1 MLLAQ
6 ISDLHVVAKG
16 RKFYDRIDTPAFLA
30 RAVAHLN
37 ALDPR
42 PDFVWIT
49 GDLVDQGS
57 PAEYA
62 HLRDILAG
70 LQMRWAVMPGNHDE
84 RSNLRQAFDET
95 RLPRTGE
102 FLQYAIDDLPLRLLA
117 LDTLIPGESSGRLCQ
132 ARLDWL
138 SDRLEE
144 RPERPTIIAMHHPP
158 FLTDL
163 TRWTRSTATTAPP
176 SARSGGRASPDR
188 AHRLRPR
195 PPPMVIR
202 WNARS

>member
-16 RKFYDRIDTPAFLA
+16 KKFYDRIDTPAFLV

-42 PDFVWIT
+42 PDLVWIT

-70 LQMRWAVMPGNHDE
+70 LQMRWAVMRQPRRAVQPPAG
-84 RSNLRQAFDET
+84 LR
-95 RLPRTGE
+95 
-102 FLQYAIDDLPLRLLA
+102 
-117 LDTLIPGESSGRLCQ
+117 
-132 ARLDWL
+132 
-138 SDRLEE
+138 
-144 RPERPTIIAMHHPP
+144 
-158 FLTDL
+158 
-163 TRWTRSTATTAPP
+163 
-176 SARSGGRASPDR
+176 
-188 AHRLRPR
+188 
-195 PPPMVIR
+195 
-202 WNARS
+202 